1 MIKQQSHHTKNKLP
15 ARLGL
20 KTKSGLASFYIVTFV
35 TLVLSVV
42 VLSFV
47 RIVVIDANRTSNDDL
62 YQSAY
67 DSALAGVEDARAA
80 LVKYQECKGK
90 DTRECNTLRGYIE
103 NGENDCDS
111 IAHALGRIDSSA
123 SEEVPI
129 SETTSS
135 SSYSDSSLSM
145 DQAYTCVTVNLR
157 TPDYRGTLT
166 SNNRVMLVP
175 IRTQGNA
182 SDVKSIR
189 ISWLSDAIKEKGKN
203 YIYPNTYSTDNNGG
217 NHTYFYSADD
227 KNTYYPPIAVD
238 LFQTNDTFTL
248 GELTTNNRGTDHS
261 SFVLQPASNGDHNIS
276 AADVLNQNDK
286 YNNFPE
292 ATKCENGGDFNCYTT
307 IELPGPYN
315 GGNRNN
321 DTFFLRLESP
331 YAQAPIDFSVTLIG
345 NNNQPIDFYG
355 VQAHVDSTG
364 RANDLVR
371 RVETRIDFLTDFPY
385 PEFAIQLNPDQ
396 SEVDSLTKN
405 FYVSRNCW
413 YTDDSN
419 KDNSYSDDLKNDK
432 NIVLDCEDTGDASN
446 YSAF

>member
-1 MIKQQSHHTKNKLP
+1 
-15 ARLGL
+15 
-20 KTKSGLASFYIVTFV
+20 
-35 TLVLSVV
+35 
-42 VLSFV
+42 
-47 RIVVIDANRTSNDDL
+47 
-62 YQSAY
+62 
-67 DSALAGVEDARAA
+67 
-80 LVKYQECKGK
+80 
-90 DTRECNTLRGYIE
+90 
-103 NGENDCDS
+103 
-111 IAHALGRIDSSA
+111 
-123 SEEVPI
+123 
-129 SETTSS
+129 
-135 SSYSDSSLSM
+135 M

-166 SNNRVMLVP
+166 SNNRVVLVP

-217 NHTYFYSADD
+217 DHTYFYSADD

-446 YSAF
+446 YSTF